1 MRKIYFCHQ
10 YREHTNS
17 LGNSMACQREALQKM
32 LDQWEMAAVHE
43 SDEAQNELHI
53 MGDFNLDCYNGKWLH
68 PKYSL
73 RSLAKMVN
81 ERCNVKNM
89 SQLVDKITR
98 IQYNSISRELSSS
111 CLDHVY
117 SNAVFRLSDVRVVST
132 GSSDHDAIVYTRY
145 AKVPPPPRRTIRKRS
160 YKNFVEADFIKDVA
174 SLDFGDIYMCRD
186 VDYAANLLT
195 SKLLEVLNIHAPWII
210 FQERKHF
217 TPWIT
222 PETLELMQE
231 RDSVKS
237 EARSLSNLN
246 SNDSQKY
253 GKNTENCETKLIT
266 NQMGGK

>member
-1 MRKIYFCHQ
+1 MYNKITEVKNLIKKENPHILGISEAELRKSCHDLNSLSIPGYDLILPLSWEIEGQARVVIFIKRSLSYEQVNKLEDPSIQSIWLRAGFKNMRRIYFCHQ

-73 RSLAKMVN
+73 RSLAKMVI
-81 ERCNVKNM
+81 ERCNVMNM

-117 SNAVFRLSDVRVVST
+117 SNAVFR
-132 GSSDHDAIVYTRY
+132 
-145 AKVPPPPRRTIRKRS
+145 
-160 YKNFVEADFIKDVA
+160 
-174 SLDFGDIYMCRD
+174 C
-186 VDYAANLLT
+186 
-195 SKLLEVLNIHAPWII
+195 
-210 FQERKHF
+210 
-217 TPWIT
+217 
-222 PETLELMQE
+222 
-231 RDSVKS
+231 
-237 EARSLSNLN
+237 
-246 SNDSQKY
+246 
-253 GKNTENCETKLIT
+253 
-266 NQMGGK
+266 